1 MQTKEQRAAY
11 KKAYREANPEKIAAK
26 QKIYQAAYRAAHP
39 NKYLADSH
47 KQRANKAGVKIGDT
61 KAILAWFKG
70 WRTETPVAC
79 HYCMSIYPGKAMTI
93 DHVIPM
99 SKGGDHDLNN
109 LVVCCSSCNSLKQD
123 KLPEEWLAFKA
134 AC

>member
-1 MQTKEQRAAY
+1 MMTKEQRAAY

-26 QKIYQAAYRAAHP
+26 QKIYQATYRAAHP

-47 KQRANKAGVKIGDT
+47 KVRANKAGVKIGDE
-61 KAILAWFKG
+61 KAVLHWLNS
-70 WRTETPVAC
+70 WRTEAPAAC
-79 HYCMSIYPGKAMTI
+79 HYCMSISPGIKMTI

-99 SKGGDHDLNN
+99 SKGGPHDLTN
-109 LVVCCSSCNSLKQD
+109 LVVCCSSCNNLKQD
-123 KLPEEWLAFKA
+123 KLPEEWQAFKA